1 MFIFAHN
8 QDLSAEY
15 LKKHPLV
22 RDLKDVKTTGELTA
36 YLKAAKD
43 LKNPLV
49 PRHNLVNKAN
59 STLVEFDSSFYQ
71 DVFARGEL
79 SKSELDHFRL
89 RLVAFVEVADQD
101 RYSIGLMHQHAA
113 RFISVMFTERIF
125 IQDMH
130 DPQFGMNYDVQ
141 YLYFNGLKVPSLFN
155 VPS

>member
-1 MFIFAHN
+1 MH
-8 QDLSAEY
+8 
-15 LKKHPLV
+15 KHPLV

-59 STLVEFDSSFYQ
+59 STLIEFDSSFYQ

-89 RLVAFVEVADQD
+89 RLVAFVEVSDQD
-101 RYSIGLMHQHAA
+101 RYSL
-113 RFISVMFTERIF
+113 
-125 IQDMH
+125 
-130 DPQFGMNYDVQ
+130 
-141 YLYFNGLKVPSLFN
+141 GLKH
-155 VPS
+155 